1 MNFRKSVRNGYK
13 KLRHRFRSRHQP
25 HEQEESSARCED
37 PGPSPA
43 NLHTEPPAT
52 KLMASSERPGQLS
65 GATSTPS
72 LVETRRGGGV
82 VHGRL
87 EVPTLVGPQADS
99 WSSSSQGT
107 ITMLY
112 HFRWR

>member
-1 MNFRKSVRNGYK
+1 MNFGKSVRNRYK
-13 KLRHRFRSRHQP
+13 KLHHRSHSRHQP
-25 HEQEESSARCED
+25 HEQGESSAHSED

-43 NLHTEPPAT
+43 NLHPEPPAI
-52 KLMASSERPGQLS
+52 KLMAPSEQPGRLS
-65 GATSTPS
+65 GATSAPS
-72 LVETRRGGGV
+72 LVETWRGGEV
-82 VHGRL
+82 LHGRL

-112 HFRWR
+112 YFRWR

>member
-13 KLRHRFRSRHQP
+13 KLRRYLRSRHQP
-25 HEQEESSARCED
+25 HEQAESGVGD

-43 NLHTEPPAT
+43 DLHPEPPEI
-52 KLMASSERPGQLS
+52 KLTASSGRPGRLS
-65 GATSTPS
+65 GAAGTPS
-72 LVETRRGGGV
+72 LVETRRGGEV
-82 VHGRL
+82 PHGRL
-87 EVPTLVGPQADS
+87 EVPTLVASQADS

-107 ITMLY
+107 FTMPY